1 MPVSQ
6 SSENLGS
13 DTVLQA
19 VCATQLRFGWCALA
33 IFMLG
38 GLILET
44 LHGFKVGWY
53 LDVGYET
60 RRLMFQLAHAHGSL
74 LAIINIA
81 FAVSLGHLKGREFKH
96 LDLASRSLKFA
107 SILMPGGFFAGG
119 VIIHDGDPG
128 LGIIAAPLGAL
139 AAILSAVLTWRAFRD
154 SSPASGERS

>member
-1 MPVSQ
+1 MPVSET
-6 SSENLGS
+6 SS
-13 DTVLQA
+13 DQA
-19 VCATQLRFGWCALA
+19 DSITDLSRVRSEHLRFGWCTLG
-33 IFMLG
+33 IFMLL

-53 LDVGYET
+53 LDVGNDT

-74 LAIINIA
+74 LALVNIA
-81 FAVSLGHLKGREFKH
+81 FALSLAHLSTTAFPR

-128 LGIIAAPLGAL
+128 LGIIAVPLGAL
-139 AAILSAVLTWRAFRD
+139 GAILSAFLTWRAF
-154 SSPASGERS
+154 SGRAETP

>member
-1 MPVSQ
+1 MSQ
-6 SSENLGS
+6 KSDNSGS
-13 DTVLQA
+13 KTVIQQ
-19 VCATQLRFGWCALA
+19 VGATQLRFGWCALA

-38 GLILET
+38 GLILEA

-81 FAVSLGHLKGREFKH
+81 FALSLGHLHGREFKR

-128 LGIIAAPLGAL
+128 LGIIAVPLGAL
-139 AAILSAVLTWRAFRD
+139 AAILSAVLTWRAFKD
-154 SSPASGERS
+154 PSSAKA